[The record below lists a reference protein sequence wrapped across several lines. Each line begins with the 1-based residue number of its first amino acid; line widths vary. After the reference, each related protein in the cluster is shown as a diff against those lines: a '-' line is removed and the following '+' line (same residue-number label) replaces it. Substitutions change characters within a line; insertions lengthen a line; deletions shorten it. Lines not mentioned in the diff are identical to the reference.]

1 MKIILLKITNMHCVS
16 CAMNIDGE
24 LEDTLGVA
32 ESNTNYAKSQT
43 AVTFDPG
50 KISEGKIKEIVNKLG
65 YDTILNS

>member
-1 MKIILLKITNMHCVS
+1 MKKILLKITNMHCVS

-43 AVTFDPG
+43 EVIFDPI
-50 KISEGKIKEIVNKLG
+50 KISEKKIISLIKNFG
-65 YDTILNS
+65 YTATL